1 MLSCDCTRY
10 IAVFDWLENLGR
22 QESSSYKLVSYWP
35 VEISAIP
42 GFFYDF
48 SEIRRPLFIHRTIL
62 RDFIL
67 VSASNEAFCLFCKLL
82 EQEKNS
88 GGGYGLGTFK

>member
-22 QESSSYKLVSYWP
+22 QESGSYKLVSYWP

-48 SEIRRPLFIHRTIL
+48 SEIRSHYSYT
-62 RDFIL
+62 
-67 VSASNEAFCLFCKLL
+67 
-82 EQEKNS
+82 EQFYEIS
-88 GGGYGLGTFK
+88 F